1 MKTPLDLLYSSNHVW
16 IKIVG
21 NTALI
26 GITDYAQQQLG
37 DIIYIDINS
46 LGNQLKLDEIFG
58 TVEAIKT
65 VSDLF
70 MPVDGKVLEMN
81 LELENMPILVNTDP
95 YGKGWIIKVQIQNN
109 TLLDQLLNA
118 KDYKKL
124 LT

>member
-1 MKTPLDLLYSSNHVW
+1 MKTPSDLLYSSKHVW
-16 IKIVG
+16 IKIEG

-37 DIIYIDINS
+37 DVIYIDINS

-81 LELENMPILVNTDP
+81 LELENLPTLVNTDP

-118 KDYKKL
+118 EDYKKL

>member
-1 MKTPLDLLYSSNHVW
+1 MKTPSDLLYSSKHVW
-16 IKIVG
+16 IKIEG

-37 DIIYIDINS
+37 DVIYIDINS

-70 MPVDGKVLEMN
+70 MPLDGKVLVMN
-81 LELENMPILVNTDP
+81 LELENLPTLVNTDP

-118 KDYKKL
+118 EDYKKL

>member
-1 MKTPLDLLYSSNHVW
+1 MKTPSDLLYSSKHIW
-16 IKIVG
+16 IKIEG
-21 NTALI
+21 DTALI

-37 DIIYIDINS
+37 DVIYIDVNS

-70 MPVDGKVLEMN
+70 MPLDGKVLEMN
-81 LELENMPILVNTDP
+81 LELENLPTLVNTDP
-95 YGKGWIIKVQIQNN
+95 YGKGWIIKVQIQKN

-118 KDYKKL
+118 EDYKKL

>member
-1 MKTPLDLLYSSNHVW
+1 MKTPSDLLYSSKHIW
-16 IKIVG
+16 IKIEG

-37 DIIYIDINS
+37 DIIYIDVNS
-46 LGNQLKLDEIFG
+46 IGNQLKLDEIFG

-65 VSDLF
+65 VSDLL
-70 MPVDGKVLEMN
+70 MPLDGKVLEMN
-81 LELENMPILVNTDP
+81 LELENLPTLVNTDP

-118 KDYKKL
+118 EDYKKL

>member
-1 MKTPLDLLYSSNHVW
+1 MKTPSDLLYSSKHIW
-16 IKIVG
+16 IKIEG

-37 DIIYIDINS
+37 DIIYIDVNS
-46 LGNQLKLDEIFG
+46 IGNQLKLDEIFG

-70 MPVDGKVLEMN
+70 MPLDGKVLEMN
-81 LELENMPILVNTDP
+81 LELENLPTLVNTDP

-118 KDYKKL
+118 EDYKKL

>member
-1 MKTPLDLLYSSNHVW
+1 MKTPSDLLYSSKHVW
-16 IKIVG
+16 IKIEG
-21 NTALI
+21 NIALI

-37 DIIYIDINS
+37 DVIYIDINS

-81 LELENMPILVNTDP
+81 LELENLPTLVNTDP

-109 TLLDQLLNA
+109 ALLDQLLNA
-118 KDYKKL
+118 EDYKKL

>member
-16 IKIVG
+16 IKIEG
-21 NTALI
+21 NSALI

-46 LGNQLKLDEIFG
+46 LGNQLKLNEIFG

-81 LELENMPILVNTDP
+81 LELENMPTLLNTDP

>member
-1 MKTPLDLLYSSNHVW
+1 MKTPSDLLYSSKHVW
-16 IKIVG
+16 IKIEG

-81 LELENMPILVNTDP
+81 LELENLPTLVNTDP

-118 KDYKKL
+118 EDYKKL

>member
-1 MKTPLDLLYSSNHVW
+1 MKTPSDLLYSSKHIW
-16 IKIVG
+16 IKIEG

-81 LELENMPILVNTDP
+81 LELENLPTLVNTDP

-118 KDYKKL
+118 EDYKKL

>member
-1 MKTPLDLLYSSNHVW
+1 MKTPSDLLYSSKHVW
-16 IKIVG
+16 IKIEG

-81 LELENMPILVNTDP
+81 HELENLPTLVNTDP

-118 KDYKKL
+118 EDYQKL

>member
-1 MKTPLDLLYSSNHVW
+1 MKTPSDLLYSSNHVW
-16 IKIVG
+16 IKIEG

-37 DIIYIDINS
+37 DVIYIDINS

-81 LELENMPILVNTDP
+81 LELENLPTLVNTDP

-118 KDYKKL
+118 EDYKKL

>member
-1 MKTPLDLLYSSNHVW
+1 MKTPSDLLYSSKHVW
-16 IKIVG
+16 IKIEG

-37 DIIYIDINS
+37 DVIYIDINS
-46 LGNQLKLDEIFG
+46 LDNQLKLDEIFG

-81 LELENMPILVNTDP
+81 LELENLPTLVNTDP

-118 KDYKKL
+118 EDYKKL

>member
-16 IKIVG
+16 IKIEG
-21 NTALI
+21 NTAII

-81 LELENMPILVNTDP
+81 LELENMPTLVNTDP

-118 KDYKKL
+118 EDYKKL
-124 LT
+124 VT

>member
-1 MKTPLDLLYSSNHVW
+1 MKTPSDLLYSSRHVW
-16 IKIVG
+16 IKIEG

-37 DIIYIDINS
+37 DVIYIDINS

-81 LELENMPILVNTDP
+81 LELENLPTLVNTDP

-118 KDYKKL
+118 EDYKKL

>member
-1 MKTPLDLLYSSNHVW
+1 MKTPSDLLYSSKHVW
-16 IKIVG
+16 IKIEG

-37 DIIYIDINS
+37 DVIYIDVNS

-81 LELENMPILVNTDP
+81 LELENLPTLVNTDP

-118 KDYKKL
+118 EDYKKL

>member
-1 MKTPLDLLYSSNHVW
+1 MKTPSDLLYSSKHVW
-16 IKIVG
+16 IKIEG

-37 DIIYIDINS
+37 DVIYIDINS

-70 MPVDGKVLEMN
+70 MPLDGKVLEMN
-81 LELENMPILVNTDP
+81 LELENLPALVNTDP
-95 YGKGWIIKVQIQNN
+95 YGKGWIINVQIQNN

-118 KDYKKL
+118 EDYKKL

>member
-1 MKTPLDLLYSSNHVW
+1 MKTPSDLLYSSKHIW
-16 IKIVG
+16 IKIEG

-37 DIIYIDINS
+37 DVIYIDVNS

-70 MPVDGKVLEMN
+70 MPLDGKVLEMN
-81 LELENMPILVNTDP
+81 LELENLPTLVNTDP

-118 KDYKKL
+118 EDYKKL

>member
-1 MKTPLDLLYSSNHVW
+1 MKTPSDLLYSSKHVW
-16 IKIVG
+16 IKIEG
-21 NTALI
+21 KTALI

-37 DIIYIDINS
+37 DIIYIDVNS

-81 LELENMPILVNTDP
+81 LELENLPTLVNTDP

-118 KDYKKL
+118 EDYKKL

>member
-1 MKTPLDLLYSSNHVW
+1 MKTPSDLLYSSKHVW
-16 IKIVG
+16 IKIEG

-70 MPVDGKVLEMN
+70 MPLDGKVLEMN
-81 LELENMPILVNTDP
+81 LELENLPTLVNTDP

-118 KDYKKL
+118 EDYKKL

>member
-1 MKTPLDLLYSSNHVW
+1 MKTPSDLLYSSKHVW
-16 IKIVG
+16 IKIKG

-37 DIIYIDINS
+37 DVIYIDINS

-70 MPVDGKVLEMN
+70 MPLDGKVLEMN
-81 LELENMPILVNTDP
+81 LELENLPTLVNTDP

-118 KDYKKL
+118 EDYKKL

>member
-1 MKTPLDLLYSSNHVW
+1 MKTPSDLLYSSKHIW
-16 IKIVG
+16 IKIEG

-37 DIIYIDINS
+37 DVIYIDINS

-70 MPVDGKVLEMN
+70 MPLDGKVLEMN
-81 LELENMPILVNTDP
+81 LELENLPTLVNTDP

-118 KDYKKL
+118 EDYKKL
-124 LT
+124 VT

>member
-16 IKIVG
+16 IKIEG

-37 DIIYIDINS
+37 DVIYIDVNS
-46 LGNQLKLDEIFG
+46 LGNQLKLGEIFG

-81 LELENMPILVNTDP
+81 LELEHLPDLVNTDP

-118 KDYKKL
+118 EDYKKL
-124 LT
+124 VT

>member
-1 MKTPLDLLYSSNHVW
+1 MKTPSDLLYSSKHIW
-16 IKIVG
+16 IKIEG

-37 DIIYIDINS
+37 DVIYIDVNS

-81 LELENMPILVNTDP
+81 LELENLPTLVNTDP

-118 KDYKKL
+118 EDYKKL

>member
-1 MKTPLDLLYSSNHVW
+1 MKTPSDLLYSSKHIW
-16 IKIVG
+16 IKIEG

-37 DIIYIDINS
+37 DIIYIDVNS

-81 LELENMPILVNTDP
+81 LELENLPTLVNTDP

-118 KDYKKL
+118 EDYKKL

>member
-1 MKTPLDLLYSSNHVW
+1 MKTPSDLLYSSKHVW
-16 IKIVG
+16 IKIEG

-81 LELENMPILVNTDP
+81 LELENLPTLVNTDP

>member
-1 MKTPLDLLYSSNHVW
+1 MKTPSDLLYSSKHVW
-16 IKIVG
+16 IKIEG

-37 DIIYIDINS
+37 DVIYIDINS

-70 MPVDGKVLEMN
+70 MPLDGKVLEMN
-81 LELENMPILVNTDP
+81 LELENLPTLVNTDP

-118 KDYKKL
+118 EEYKKL

>member
-16 IKIVG
+16 IKIEG

-81 LELENMPILVNTDP
+81 LELENMPTLVNTDP

>member
-1 MKTPLDLLYSSNHVW
+1 MKTPSDLLYSSKHVW
-16 IKIVG
+16 IKIEG

-81 LELENMPILVNTDP
+81 LELENLPTLVNTDP

-109 TLLDQLLNA
+109 ALLDQLLNA
-118 KDYKKL
+118 EDYKKL

>member
-1 MKTPLDLLYSSNHVW
+1 MKTPLDLLYSSKHVW
-16 IKIVG
+16 IKIEG

-37 DIIYIDINS
+37 DVIYIDINS

-70 MPVDGKVLEMN
+70 MPLDGKVLEMN
-81 LELENMPILVNTDP
+81 LELENLPTLVNTDP

-118 KDYKKL
+118 EDYKKL

>member
-1 MKTPLDLLYSSNHVW
+1 MKTPSDLLYSSKHIW
-16 IKIVG
+16 IKIEG

-37 DIIYIDINS
+37 DVIYIDVNS

-70 MPVDGKVLEMN
+70 MPLDGKVLEMN
-81 LELENMPILVNTDP
+81 LELENLPTLINTDP

-118 KDYKKL
+118 EDYKKL

>member
-1 MKTPLDLLYSSNHVW
+1 MKTPSDLLYSSKHVW
-16 IKIVG
+16 IKIEG

-37 DIIYIDINS
+37 DVIYIDINS

-70 MPVDGKVLEMN
+70 MPLDGKVLEMN
-81 LELENMPILVNTDP
+81 LELENLPTLVNTDP

-118 KDYKKL
+118 EDYKKL

>member
-1 MKTPLDLLYSSNHVW
+1 MKTPSDLLYSSKHIW
-16 IKIVG
+16 IKIEG
-21 NTALI
+21 NIALI

-70 MPVDGKVLEMN
+70 MPLDGKVLEMN
-81 LELENMPILVNTDP
+81 LELENLPTLVNTDP

-118 KDYKKL
+118 EDYKKL

>member
-1 MKTPLDLLYSSNHVW
+1 MKTPSDLLYSSKHVW
-16 IKIVG
+16 IKIEG

-37 DIIYIDINS
+37 DVIYIDINS
-46 LGNQLKLDEIFG
+46 LDNQLKLDEIFG

-70 MPVDGKVLEMN
+70 MPLDGKVLEMN
-81 LELENMPILVNTDP
+81 LELENLPTLVNTDP

-118 KDYKKL
+118 EDYKKL

>member
-1 MKTPLDLLYSSNHVW
+1 MKTPSDLLYSSKHVW
-16 IKIVG
+16 IKIEG

-37 DIIYIDINS
+37 DVIYIDVNS
-46 LGNQLKLDEIFG
+46 IGNQLKLDEIFG

-70 MPVDGKVLEMN
+70 MPLDGKVLEMN
-81 LELENMPILVNTDP
+81 LELENFPTLVNTDP

-118 KDYKKL
+118 EDYKKL

>member
-1 MKTPLDLLYSSNHVW
+1 MKTPSDLLYSSKHVW
-16 IKIVG
+16 IKIEG

-37 DIIYIDINS
+37 DVIYIDINS

-70 MPVDGKVLEMN
+70 MPLDGKVLEMN
-81 LELENMPILVNTDP
+81 IELENLPTLVNTDP

-118 KDYKKL
+118 EDYKKL

>member
-1 MKTPLDLLYSSNHVW
+1 MKIPSDLLYSSKHIW
-16 IKIVG
+16 IKIEG
-21 NTALI
+21 DTALI

-37 DIIYIDINS
+37 DVIYIDVNS

-70 MPVDGKVLEMN
+70 MPLDGKVLEMN
-81 LELENMPILVNTDP
+81 LELENLPTLVNTDP
-95 YGKGWIIKVQIQNN
+95 YGKGWIIKVQIQKN

-118 KDYKKL
+118 EDYKKL

>member
-1 MKTPLDLLYSSNHVW
+1 MKTPSDLLYSSRHVW
-16 IKIVG
+16 IKIEG

-37 DIIYIDINS
+37 DVIYIDINS

-70 MPVDGKVLEMN
+70 MPLDGKVLEMN
-81 LELENMPILVNTDP
+81 LELENLPTLVNTDP

-118 KDYKKL
+118 EDYKKL

>member
-1 MKTPLDLLYSSNHVW
+1 MKTPSDLLYSSKHVW
-16 IKIVG
+16 IKIEG

-37 DIIYIDINS
+37 DVIYIDVNS

-81 LELENMPILVNTDP
+81 LELENLPTLVNTDP

-118 KDYKKL
+118 EDYKKL
-124 LT
+124 HT

>member
-1 MKTPLDLLYSSNHVW
+1 MKTPSDLLYSSKHIW
-16 IKIVG
+16 IKIEG
-21 NTALI
+21 DTALI

-37 DIIYIDINS
+37 DVIYIDVNS

-70 MPVDGKVLEMN
+70 MPLDGKVLEMN
-81 LELENMPILVNTDP
+81 LELENLPTLVNTDP

-118 KDYKKL
+118 EDYKKL

>member
-1 MKTPLDLLYSSNHVW
+1 MKTPSDLLYSSRHVW
-16 IKIVG
+16 IKIEG

-37 DIIYIDINS
+37 DVIYIDINS

-70 MPVDGKVLEMN
+70 MPLDGKVLEMN
-81 LELENMPILVNTDP
+81 IELENLPTLVNTDP

-118 KDYKKL
+118 EDYKKL